1 MILILAI
8 AFLSILILTVSIS
21 SFISKMVFNKKEEKE
36 ESKYDIESLE
46 ENASLSAEIKAANK
60 EEKKAKEVP
69 QSNNKFVVPE
79 NSMQPETIIN
89 NQTPQEPAL
98 APAPAPAP
106 TSLVEPTQVQQER
119 AATTPTEA
127 KQDAPIDPFNL
138 NS

>member
-21 SFISKMVFNKKEEKE
+21 SFISKKVFNKKEAKE

-46 ENASLSAEIKAANK
+46 ENTSLSAEIKAANK

-69 QSNNKFVVPE
+69 QSNNKFVVPD
-79 NSMQPETIIN
+79 NSVQPETIIS
-89 NQTPQEPAL
+89 NQTPQEPA
-98 APAPAPAP
+98 PAPNPAP
-106 TSLVEPTQVQQER
+106 TPVVEPAQVQQAG
-119 AATTPTEA
+119 AATAPTEA

-138 NS
+138 NN